1 MIQEIPNPQLQLA
14 FDFVQQTN
22 KNLFVTGKAGTGKT
36 TFLRNLKLI
45 SPKRMIVLAPTGVAA
60 INAGGVTIHSFFQ
73 MHFGPHIPGQNQ
85 QPERTQGRDQNKTFD
100 RSQRFS
106 REKINIIKSLDL
118 LVIDEIS
125 MVRADLLDSIDEVL
139 RRFKDRGKPFGGVQ
153 LLMIGDLQQL
163 APVAKDEEWD
173 VLRPYYDTIFFFGS
187 RALQKTDFTTIE
199 LKHIYR
205 QSDQVFINLLN
216 KVRDNII
223 DKQALDDL
231 NQRFI
236 PNFNPGNDEGYIS
249 LTTHNYQ
256 SQAINENKLKQ
267 LKGTPH
273 NFTAEVKGEFPEYSY
288 PTDFELVL
296 KVGAQVMF
304 VKNDISREKLFYNGK
319 IGKIMRIEGDIIF
332 VKCEGDYDTI
342 PVQEAEWQNNKYS
355 INEETKEI
363 TETPVGSFIQY
374 PLKLAW
380 AITIHKSQGLT
391 FERAIIDA
399 NAAFAHGQVYVALS
413 RCKTMEG
420 MVLSSRI
427 SQECIKSD
435 VSVKGFSAN
444 AEMNQPGE
452 KELIA
457 SRIAYQQTLLVEL
470 LDFGVIQRRLHYIQK
485 LIKENSNVLLPTFAE
500 TFTTV
505 GEKLASDLMG
515 IVNKFNP
522 QIGQLL
528 IGQPMI
534 EGNVA
539 LQERVKKACAYFAE
553 KTKEHISDVLQNT
566 EVETD
571 NKEIRKLLKEAI
583 ENLYQEAFIKT
594 ACFGACSEGF
604 TVKTY
609 LDARAKASIEKI
621 QVKKEVKMP
630 VYTSASGASH
640 ASLLQEIKAWRNAR
654 ADEEDLPVYM
664 VLPQKT
670 LYELVEK
677 LPVNLR
683 QLKDINGFGKKKVV
697 KYGDELLTM
706 ICAYLQTDK
715 PLISAA
721 ELAVD
726 DEPARKPKPE
736 KGKTQ
741 RTSLE
746 MFRQGKTVLE
756 IAKER
761 AYALTTIEGHL
772 STFIETGELDVREL
786 ISAEKLEYISAY
798 YKKAGPVSLSE
809 AITALENS
817 ASYGELRMV
826 RSHLFYLNSLNESI
840 TEV

>member
-73 MHFGPHIPGQNQ
+73 MHFGPHIPGQAQMQDQTRGN
-85 QPERTQGRDQNKTFD
+85 DQNKTFD

-106 REKINIIKSLDL
+106 KEKINIIKSLDL

-139 RRFKDRGKPFGGVQ
+139 RRFRDRSKPFGGVQ

-163 APVAKDEEWD
+163 APVAKDDEWEL
-173 VLRPYYDTIFFFGS
+173 LRPYYDTIFFFGS

-199 LKHIYR
+199 LRHIYR

-267 LKGTPH
+267 LKGVPY

-288 PTDFELVL
+288 PTDYELIL

-319 IGKIMRIEGDIIF
+319 IGKITRIDDEIIF
-332 VKCEGDYDTI
+332 VKCEGDYDVI
-342 PVQEAEWQNNKYS
+342 PVTQAEWTNNKYT
-355 INEETKEI
+355 IDDETKEI
-363 TETPVGSFIQY
+363 TETPVGSFLQY

-427 SQECIKSD
+427 SQDCIKSD

-452 KELIA
+452 RELIA
-457 SRIAYQQTLLVEL
+457 SRIAYQQTLLLEL
-470 LDFGVIQRRLHYIQK
+470 LDFSVIQRRLHYIQK
-485 LIKENSNVLLPTFAE
+485 QIKENSNVLLSAFAE
-500 TFTTV
+500 VFNTMSD
-505 GEKLASDLMG
+505 KLSSELIG
-515 IVNKFNP
+515 IVTKFNP

-528 IGQPMI
+528 IEQPMI
-534 EGNVA
+534 ESNDA
-539 LQERVKKACAYFAE
+539 LQERIKKACTYFAK
-553 KTKEHISDVLQNT
+553 KTEEHICQVLQNT
-566 EVETD
+566 DIETD
-571 NKEIRKLLKEAI
+571 NKEIKKTLREGM
-583 ENLYQEAFIKT
+583 ENLYQEAFVKT
-594 ACFGACSEGF
+594 ACFKTCTSGF
-604 TVKTY
+604 SVKTY
-609 LDARAKASIEKI
+609 LDAKAKASIEKI
-621 QVKKEVKMP
+621 QLKKEVKVP
-630 VYTSASGASH
+630 VYNPASGSANV
-640 ASLLQEIKAWRNAR
+640 SLLQEIKAWRNAK
-654 ADEEDLPVYM
+654 ADEEDLPLYM

-677 LPVNLR
+677 MPATLR
-683 QLKDINGFGKKKVV
+683 QLKDINGFGKKKVL
-697 KYGDELLTM
+697 KYGDELIAM
-706 ICAYLQTDK
+706 ICSHLDVEL
-715 PLISAA
+715 PEVSAA
-721 ELAVD
+721 DLPMNERV
-726 DEPARKPKPE
+726 RKPKPE
-736 KGKTQ
+736 KGQTQ
-741 RTSLE
+741 KLSLE
-746 MFRQGKTVLE
+746 MFKQGKTIEE

-761 AYALTTIEGHL
+761 SLTSSTIGGHL
-772 STFIETGELDVREL
+772 ARFVASGEIDILKI
-786 ISAEKLEYISAY
+786 ISPEKLQVAVDYF
-798 YKKAGPVSLSE
+798 KTAGTASISE
-809 AITALENS
+809 AMATQGNQFTYWEM
-817 ASYGELRMV
+817 RMV
-826 RSHLFYLNSLNESI
+826 QAYLFTNPPE
-840 TEV
+840 